1 MEEDKVL
8 EIDLRNYIQS
18 YLEDEY
24 LADMEYKGGKLSQL
38 KLRILLSKRETTM
51 SIA

>member
-1 MEEDKVL
+1 MEEEKVL

-24 LADMEYKGGKLSQL
+24 LADMEYKGKTVTL
-38 KLRILLSKRETTM
+38 KVS
-51 SIA
+51 S